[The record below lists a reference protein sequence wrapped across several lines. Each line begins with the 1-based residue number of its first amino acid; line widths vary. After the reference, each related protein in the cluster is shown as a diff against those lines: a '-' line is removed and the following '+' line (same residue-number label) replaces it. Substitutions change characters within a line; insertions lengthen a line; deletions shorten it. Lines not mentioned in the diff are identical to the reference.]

1 MKFIIATIFLLFQLH
16 SFGRPIRIVV
26 SDLLGSAK
34 YIDEVVITKYDGKGK
49 VYFQSLKYKD
59 TINNASCGRQIT
71 NGWNFP
77 YRQEENNWT
86 ENQPF
91 IGDTVLV
98 IIDGYD
104 RVKIYGKRIKNDF
117 RLWSPL
123 MSGSLAHFNF
133 ESPIKPVEKTKIL
146 NNSDTNKTMACW
158 DGCLIPVDKLDLLIK
173 NYKANFSKKVNSI
186 NLTQFK
192 GNPAYT
198 IFYNDTLIYFSDLIW
213 TDEPPGKLHSLLL
226 TYNNGKTLEIIPVV
240 DEQHPRQFSEKRQFD
255 MEKFKQMKIQ
265 KIEWTQ

>member
-1 MKFIIATIFLLFQLH
+1 MKFVVLIVCLLFQLH
-16 SFGRPIRIVV
+16 SFGKPIRIEVA
-26 SDLLGSAK
+26 DLFGSAK
-34 YIDEVVITKYDGKGK
+34 YVDEVVITKYDGKGN
-49 VYFQSLKYKD
+49 VYFQSLKFKD
-59 TINNASCGRQIT
+59 TINNASCGRKIT

-77 YRQEENNWT
+77 YQQEENNWT

-91 IGDTVLV
+91 LGDTVLV
-98 IIDGYD
+98 VIDGYN
-104 RVKIYGKRIKNDF
+104 RIKVYGKRIKSDF

-123 MSGSLAHFNF
+123 MSGSLAYFNF
-133 ESPIKPVEKTKIL
+133 ESPNRPIEKSKLLSDSDTTKIM
-146 NNSDTNKTMACW
+146 SCW

-192 GNPAYT
+192 DKPAYS
-198 IFYNDTLIYFSDLIW
+198 IFYNDTLIYFNDLVW

-226 TYNNGKTLEIIPVV
+226 TYNNGRTIEVIPVI

-265 KIEWTQ
+265 KIEWIH